1 MSNLHAVLSPRLLQ
15 ALRLTGADHPT
26 GLGRRTCFGLV
37 CCLLGAADALAL
49 SITGVVTT
57 ERGAAI
63 EGATVQVS
71 PQGADGTSDAP
82 AASATTDERGRFAI
96 ADVLA
101 GTYRVAVEADGFAPH
116 DLPSL
121 AVREDGAALMRV
133 ALAPAVFIQGV
144 VANAKDE
151 VVADA
156 VVATE
161 RPGGRRLQTR
171 TDAKGRFRLEPL
183 ARGDKVRIDVRAA
196 DVGNAWGWEAI
207 APRDDLRIRIRGT
220 GALRGLV
227 VDGETGAPLETFRV
241 EIAGPMGSGN
251 TRARQFR
258 SANGSFV
265 WETLPPGRFAATVS
279 AEGYQ
284 LHAVPAFELRRDGT
298 EVALTIAMNP
308 GAVVRGHVFD
318 AATGLPVAGALVTA
332 RAGEWVSYRPLTPSA
347 AAFGIDAARTDANG
361 AFVLRQLPR
370 EAVTVRVRATGYL
383 SETAVAQPHDS
394 ILDFELSTGAT
405 VRGQL
410 VDADGLATD
419 GVVVLWYP
427 LSAER
432 RSAAATAQ
440 GGFAFE
446 QVAGGR
452 YRLWGHTSAAAERWP
467 LRADE
472 AGVEVV
478 VPADGGAVA
487 VEIALER
494 AQGCELTGT
503 VRGLLVGESAHVEL
517 THFNRQAQR
526 RQVAHADAAGRFAL
540 SVRRGTLRARARTS
554 AGRMLAKRVHVSCIH
569 DEALDFHFN
578 GRSRLYGT
586 VTRQGDPAHAT
597 VRVQSLAADARR
609 CGFGAATSAAAT
621 PRDCGPIFD
630 ASATTSP
637 SGQYAIRGLRD
648 GSYLLEVVGAGH
660 RREVRVASDT
670 RVDVRLRDHERQV
683 DFAGV
688 VTAADTRQPLAGV
701 YVSLRDSTDET
712 SGPFKA
718 TARRTD
724 SRGAFSMRVTPGTY
738 RVFAHKTGFA
748 AVWRHQTLATPIT
761 DIAIALRPAAGAPV
775 RVTDAQTGQPLPY
788 VALGVGEQGV
798 PLRLTS
804 EGTATLWREL
814 EGRDLLFRHPN
825 YEQVKVPRW
834 DGSALHVR
842 MISRSSARPNGP

>member
-1 MSNLHAVLSPRLLQ
+1 MSNLHAVLSPRPLQ

-63 EGATVQVS
+63 GGAAIEGATVQVS

-96 ADVLA
+96 ADMLA

-121 AVREDGAALMRV
+121 AVSEDGAALLRV

-144 VANAKDE
+144 VVNAKDE

-161 RPGGRRLQTR
+161 RPGGRRLQAR

-318 AATGLPVAGALVTA
+318 AATALPVAGALVTA
-332 RAGEWVSYRPLTPSA
+332 RAGAWVSYRPLTPSA
-347 AAFGIDAARTDANG
+347 AAFGIDAARTDASG

-383 SETAVAQPHDS
+383 PATAVAQPHDG

-452 YRLWGHTSAAAERWP
+452 YRLWGHTP
-467 LRADE
+467 
-472 AGVEVV
+472 
-478 VPADGGAVA
+478 
-487 VEIALER
+487 
-494 AQGCELTGT
+494 
-503 VRGLLVGESAHVEL
+503 
-517 THFNRQAQR
+517 R
-526 RQVAHADAAGRFAL
+526 R
-540 SVRRGTLRARARTS
+540 RRS
-554 AGRMLAKRVHVSCIH
+554 AGLFGKTKPAWRWSCRRMAARWRS
-569 DEALDFHFN
+569 
-578 GRSRLYGT
+578 RSRL
-586 VTRQGDPAHAT
+586 
-597 VRVQSLAADARR
+597 SARR
-609 CGFGAATSAAAT
+609 GA
-621 PRDCGPIFD
+621 I
-630 ASATTSP
+630 
-637 SGQYAIRGLRD
+637 
-648 GSYLLEVVGAGH
+648 
-660 RREVRVASDT
+660 
-670 RVDVRLRDHERQV
+670 
-683 DFAGV
+683 
-688 VTAADTRQPLAGV
+688 
-701 YVSLRDSTDET
+701 
-712 SGPFKA
+712 
-718 TARRTD
+718 
-724 SRGAFSMRVTPGTY
+724 
-738 RVFAHKTGFA
+738 
-748 AVWRHQTLATPIT
+748 
-761 DIAIALRPAAGAPV
+761 
-775 RVTDAQTGQPLPY
+775 
-788 VALGVGEQGV
+788 
-798 PLRLTS
+798 
-804 EGTATLWREL
+804 
-814 EGRDLLFRHPN
+814 
-825 YEQVKVPRW
+825 
-834 DGSALHVR
+834 
-842 MISRSSARPNGP
+842 